1 MKDGVLPDLP
11 HLAAGLLSGWQ
22 DKVWEGFLCG
32 KEELLAGTHIVPGQ
46 MYPFR
51 TAMQLILFAN
61 KKGTL
66 AVFHDPLWAYF
77 YVEEL
82 II

>member
-1 MKDGVLPDLP
+1 MGFFQISPTWQLGCFQVGRTK
-11 HLAAGLLSGWQ
+11 SG
-22 DKVWEGFLCG
+22 KGFSCG